1 MFCKR
6 YFLAC
11 KKGDLG
17 RLFVFLFLEIAHV
30 HAEPLSIT
38 VQAESAILINADT
51 GFILFEKDADV
62 SHYPASTTKIATV
75 LYALE
80 HGNVPLDRLIP
91 VEQEAIGQLS
101 QPAKKRN
108 QYRDAPYLLEPDGI
122 SLGLK
127 KGEQVRLQ
135 DLLYASL
142 LESANDAANV
152 VAHYLGGS
160 ITEFMQELNLYLKNL
175 GCKATQFVNPHGLH
189 HPNHV
194 STARDLALL
203 ARHALKH
210 PAFCEMMKT
219 MRFAGGKIGAQQQ
232 RTFVQK
238 NKLLKQGPYYYK
250 KAIGLKTGYHA
261 KAQHALVA
269 AAVDQGRTLVA
280 VLLKNADRGQ
290 MFLDAVRLFEK
301 AFQEPLVM
309 QTLFSTGKQPFAL
322 QLEGSRYPVR
332 TELKAPVMLKYYP
345 SEAVDVHA
353 QVHWI
358 ATHLPVQKG
367 EVVGELRLY
376 HNDHILQTAPL
387 LAVETVDTTLIYQLA
402 HTLQKIPGLIWMVV
416 MLVVSFCLYA
426 LFRRR

>member
-6 YFLAC
+6 TFLAC
-11 KKGDLG
+11 TKGDLG
-17 RLFVFLFLEIAHV
+17 RLFIFLFLRIAQV

-51 GFILFEKDADV
+51 GFILFEKDADAA
-62 SHYPASTTKIATV
+62 HYPASTTKIATV

-80 HGNVPLDRLIP
+80 HGNVPLDRFIP

-101 QPAKKRN
+101 QAAKKRN

-122 SLGLK
+122 GLGLK

-135 DLLYASL
+135 DMLYASL

-160 ITEFMQELNLYLKNL
+160 ITEFMQELNLYLKNI

-210 PAFCEMMKT
+210 PGFCEIMRT
-219 MRFAGGKIGAQQQ
+219 MRFAGGKIGTGQ

-250 KAIGLKTGYHA
+250 KAIGMKTGYHA

-269 AAVDQGRTLVA
+269 AAVDQGRTLIA

-290 MFLDAVRLFEK
+290 MFLDAARLFEK
-301 AFQEPLVM
+301 AFQEPLVT
-309 QTLFSTGKQPFAL
+309 QTLFPAGKQPFAL

-345 SEAVDVHA
+345 SEAVDVQP

-358 ATHLPVQKG
+358 ATNLPVQKG
-367 EVVGELRLY
+367 DTVGELRLY
-376 HNDHILQTAPL
+376 HNDRILQTAPL

-402 HTLQKIPGLIWMVV
+402 HTLQKIPGLVWGVL
-416 MLVVSFCLYA
+416 MLVVGFCLYT
-426 LFRRR
+426 LLRRR